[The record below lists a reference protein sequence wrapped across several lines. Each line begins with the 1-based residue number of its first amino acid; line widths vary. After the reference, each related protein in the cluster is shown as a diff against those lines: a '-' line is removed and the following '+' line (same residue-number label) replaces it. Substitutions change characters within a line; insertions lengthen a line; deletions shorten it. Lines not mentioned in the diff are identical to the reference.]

1 MTTPDPRRGAPAPR
15 ISRRMAAVAWLRK
28 THGWIGLWGATLGLL
43 FGFSGFWLNHRAVL
57 KLEPEVARAEAQIAV
72 PDPGPADAKTMAAWL
87 QLVLPIARQATSIRV
102 EPARRVA
109 WAEKPGAR
117 PAPAPVDGQSALAG
131 VGLERS
137 RSRQR
142 ETDAGIAPEPAAS
155 AASAA
160 GGTASKPAP
169 AASPTSGVA
178 PLMQPEHWTITF
190 ADPKSIVQAE
200 YWVGNRSVS

>member
-57 KLEPEVARAEAQIAV
+57 KLEPEVTRNQAQIAV

-102 EPARRVA
+102 EPAHPVA
-109 WAEKPGAR
+109 WADSPGAR
-117 PAPAPVDGQSALAG
+117 SAPAAVDGQSALAG

-137 RSRQR
+137 RSRER
-142 ETDAGIAPEPAAS
+142 ETDPGIAPAS
-155 AASAA
+155 AAS
-160 GGTASKPAP
+160 
-169 AASPTSGVA
+169 
-178 PLMQPEHWTITF
+178 
-190 ADPKSIVQAE
+190 
-200 YWVGNRSVS
+200 